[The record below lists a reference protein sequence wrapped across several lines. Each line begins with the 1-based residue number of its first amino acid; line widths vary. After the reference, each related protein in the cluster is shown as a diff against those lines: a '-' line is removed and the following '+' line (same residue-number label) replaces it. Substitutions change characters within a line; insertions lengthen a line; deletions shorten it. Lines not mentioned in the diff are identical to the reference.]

1 MKKIQINSLN
11 LDYPIFNSSSLSL
24 RKKIISNIGGN
35 LINKNHKN
43 NISYV
48 RSLNNINLEID
59 EGEKIALVSPNGAG
73 KTSLLSIISGAIP
86 CTAGNLKVNGKITSM
101 ISQGL
106 GIDEDAS
113 GRENIFLMGLTYG
126 KKKKEIEKKVNEII
140 NFSELNNFIDLPF
153 NTYSSGM
160 KTRLNFA
167 ILTSFEPDILL
178 IDEWLSTGDKNFQKK
193 AEEKI
198 KNFVSNNVTMIIATH
213 SSEIA
218 KKYCKKFFYM
228 EKGTI
233 IHFDH
238 IEKISDYL

>member
-59 EGEKIALVSPNGAG
+59 EGEKIALVGPNGAG

-178 IDEWLSTGDKNFQKK
+178 IDEWLSTGDKNFQK
-193 AEEKI
+193 
-198 KNFVSNNVTMIIATH
+198 NSR
-213 SSEIA
+213 
-218 KKYCKKFFYM
+218 
-228 EKGTI
+228 
-233 IHFDH
+233 
-238 IEKISDYL
+238 